1 MSSSIAQIITLQ
13 SQFKTKLA
21 EQQQAYQTY
30 INAVNAQKTLAT
42 RKYLNFRYK
51 TYDQTGLISTMSS
64 INDVSGCAA
73 QCRTNANCVGATYN
87 STSKTCKLSDKQL
100 PLISSNI
107 SSNYAIVS
115 ETYYLYSR
123 YTDLTNQVISLY
135 QQIDR
140 AIKNMSSH
148 DAKVANG
155 VTALNT
161 EIETNY
167 QKLLDQR
174 QLAED
179 QLGSYQIY
187 DQKYLEQK
195 MYVESQNTTLR
206 MLTLV
211 VCICIIVFININFA
225 DKLGSSGISFILFM
239 FTLIVTLITLTF
251 YISSP
256 SGFLTFMIY
265 FVILNL
271 IMLKLTGAI

>member
-1 MSSSIAQIITLQ
+1 MSSSIAQIISLQ

-42 RKYLNFRYK
+42 RKYLNFRYN
-51 TYDQTGLISTMSS
+51 TYDDTGLISTINS

-73 QCRTNANCVGATYN
+73 QCRTYANCVGATYN
-87 STSKTCKLSDKQL
+87 STSKTCTLSNKQL

-140 AIKNMSSH
+140 AIKSMSSH

-155 VTALNT
+155 VAALNT
-161 EIETNY
+161 EIKTNY
-167 QKLLDQR
+167 TKLVDQR